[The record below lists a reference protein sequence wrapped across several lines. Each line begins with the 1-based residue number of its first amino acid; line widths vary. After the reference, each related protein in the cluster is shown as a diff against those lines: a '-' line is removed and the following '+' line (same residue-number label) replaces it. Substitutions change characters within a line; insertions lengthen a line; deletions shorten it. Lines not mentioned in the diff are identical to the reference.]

1 MKALKLGVHRVL
13 RRLGL
18 DVVRYPSSPASPD
31 ARSVE
36 ARRNWWLANCGI
48 TLLLD
53 VGANVGQYARSVRAR
68 GYSGR
73 IVSFEPLST
82 AFSELQRNAEGDP
95 AWEVFNI
102 ALGAEPATAML
113 NVSGY
118 SESSSILPMC
128 DRHVAAFPPSAYIG
142 HEAVSVVP
150 LDSLASHLV
159 RSGDAVWL
167 KLDVQGYEMQV
178 LGGAERTLRDTRLI
192 EMELSLVRLYEGQA
206 LICESIERLRGM
218 GFQLIAVEDAFVDDN
233 SRHTLQV
240 NGIFERMPA

>member
-1 MKALKLGVHRVL
+1 MKALKLGVHRLL

-18 DVVRYPSSPASPD
+18 DVVRYPSSPAPPD

-73 IVSFEPLST
+73 IISFEPLST

-95 AWEVFNI
+95 AWEAFNI
-102 ALGAEPATAML
+102 ALGAEQTPAML
-113 NVSGY
+113 NVAGY

-128 DRHVAAFPPSAYIG
+128 DRHVAAFPQSAYIG

-150 LDSLASHLV
+150 LDSLESRLL
-159 RSGDAVWL
+159 RPGDVVWL

-178 LGGAERTLRDTRLI
+178 LAGAERTVRETRLI
-192 EMELSLVRLYEGQA
+192 EMELSLLRLYEGQA
-206 LICESIERLRGM
+206 LICESIERLREM

-240 NGIFERMPA
+240 NGIFERLPA

>member
-1 MKALKLGVHRVL
+1 
-13 RRLGL
+13 
-18 DVVRYPSSPASPD
+18 
-31 ARSVE
+31 
-36 ARRNWWLANCGI
+36 
-48 TLLLD
+48 
-53 VGANVGQYARSVRAR
+53 
-68 GYSGR
+68 
-73 IVSFEPLST
+73 
-82 AFSELQRNAEGDP
+82 
-95 AWEVFNI
+95 
-102 ALGAEPATAML
+102 ML

-206 LICESIERLRGM
+206 LFCESIERLRGM